1 MYYNDYNTP
10 LDPKLHGICVL
21 LDSLIAD
28 GTIDGYGFQA
38 HYSVGS
44 PTIDRV
50 DWAFQQIAKR
60 DLPLRVSE
68 LDVGIDDTSE
78 ENLQKQAKY
87 YGNLMKIFLRYADR
101 IEAVQVWGTVDDREL
116 ARGRVPA
123 PVRQGCPAEAR
134 VDTLVEL
141 AQ

>member
-1 MYYNDYNTP
+1 MSTPAKYAADGVKLYYNDYNTP

-50 DWAFQQIAKR
+50 DWAFSKLPKR
-60 DLPLRVSE
+60 DL
-68 LDVGIDDTSE
+68 
-78 ENLQKQAKY
+78 
-87 YGNLMKIFLRYADR
+87 
-101 IEAVQVWGTVDDREL
+101 
-116 ARGRVPA
+116 A
-123 PVRQGCPAEAR
+123 PAR
-134 VDTLVEL
+134 VRT
-141 AQ
+141 